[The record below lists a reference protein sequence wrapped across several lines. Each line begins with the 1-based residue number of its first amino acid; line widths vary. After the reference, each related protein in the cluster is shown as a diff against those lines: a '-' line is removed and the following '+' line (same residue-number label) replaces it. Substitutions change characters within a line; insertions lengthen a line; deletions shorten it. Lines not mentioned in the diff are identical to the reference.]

1 MYTSTL
7 VSATPKP
14 MSPLTSTHDTA
25 RHHARENQSSCPSN
39 GSFVSLP
46 ITCSEHAGGPR
57 TAMPCEHTRAHDG
70 CVQEFTKLA
79 RRSRMIH
86 TAIPHMPT
94 LFTSHATSP
103 TWESCLGTV
112 RGACCWNFRVPT
124 ALATPRTMTGCN
136 AIADPRAPSRCGK
149 GGLACDARTCR
160 IMRQTQAHWRILRS
174 PEWRPRCCYQRL
186 QDEARVVACT
196 RSYAASGF
204 GFTLERIRTFLRMQD
219 QLVLKIFPQ
228 NMEMLA
234 IS

>member
-1 MYTSTL
+1 
-7 VSATPKP
+7 

-174 PEWRPRCCYQRL
+174 PEWRPRCCYHAFKMKHESSL
-186 QDEARVVACT
+186 APV
-196 RSYAASGF
+196 
-204 GFTLERIRTFLRMQD
+204 LMQP
-219 QLVLKIFPQ
+219 LVLALHWNVYVLSCECRTNLCLKYFLKIWKC
-228 NMEMLA
+228 
-234 IS
+234 